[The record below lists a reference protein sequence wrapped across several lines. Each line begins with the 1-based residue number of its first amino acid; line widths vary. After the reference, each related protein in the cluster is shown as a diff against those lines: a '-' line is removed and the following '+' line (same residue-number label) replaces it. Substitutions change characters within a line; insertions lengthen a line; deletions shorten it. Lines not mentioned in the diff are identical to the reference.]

1 MELAKLNISA
11 LDMMRVVGQLGSKK
25 IDELGGADIAA
36 LANIFKQPITTEEG
50 EGILSFLKAQPDT
63 VGQVAVSW
71 LKAAAERGDL
81 DFLKPGRSASKSNEY
96 GEFDFTT
103 RCPRCHNPELID
115 LRDLKTTDMTS
126 CPFCGT
132 EHQIDTN

>member
-1 MELAKLNISA
+1 MDLAKLNISA

-25 IDELGGADIAA
+25 VEDLNGADIAA
-36 LANIFKQPITTEEG
+36 LANIFKTPIKAEEG
-50 EGILSFLKAQPDT
+50 EGILAFLKAQPDT
-63 VGQVAVSW
+63 IGQLAVNW

-81 DFLKPGRSASKSNEY
+81 DFLKPGHSASKSNEF

-103 RCPRCHNPELID
+103 RCPRCHNPQLID
-115 LRDLKTTDMTS
+115 LRELQPTDHVS

-132 EHQIDTN
+132 NHVIDN